1 MSRMI
6 VTTFLGRG
14 DRLTYLLGVVLVIV
28 IVSSLHIPFRQA
40 LVLVPM
46 TTTPGDDSAT
56 SRPCVL
62 TFVRY
67 TPSTLET
74 DWAKHAANLPP
85 PLSDRPFCGDITTPH
100 FLDRMQAWIG
110 IGAHQT
116 ANHALTAQDRAEQA
130 EQLRS
135 RGEDV
140 FSRMHYRDSC
150 TGEEVVAHTS
160 PLAGHLRDPRALC
173 QYPGQMWASPDWP
186 KERIIPPLL
195 APEADLQQK
204 DPVILDPAFM
214 ARVAA
219 TLQWGDRNGVGVR
232 GIGARPMGHTPRR
245 AFLFDAGASVWSQT
259 DFGGKWPGTRWLFE
273 RYRDLGVEFDEIF
286 AWEATAHP
294 GYEYYMGMEPDVM
307 VSRSG
312 WLPGGESD
320 VRHDVPLCPFPS
332 QFYSLLRPFLPSF
345 LLASP
350 AGQGPLLQLPRFH
363 GTRPAEPL
371 DRSEASGSPRRLCR
385 LQARH

>member
-1 MSRMI
+1 ML
-6 VTTFLGRG
+6 VTTLLGPG
-14 DRLTYLLGVVLVIV
+14 ARLTYLLGAVLVV
-28 IVSSLHIPFRQA
+28 AIVSTLNPTPSLQQAA
-40 LVLVPM
+40 LVLV
-46 TTTPGDDSAT
+46 TTPVDDSAAAAAAAT
-56 SRPCVL
+56 TTRPPCVL
-62 TFVRY
+62 TFVGY

-74 DWAKHAANLPP
+74 DWAEHAATLPP
-85 PLSDRPFCGDITTPH
+85 PLWDRHFCGDITNPH

-130 EQLRS
+130 GQLRS

-173 QYPGQMWASPDWP
+173 QYPGQMWASADWP

-195 APEADLQQK
+195 APEAPRDYQEK
-204 DPVILDPAFM
+204 DPVILDPSFM
-214 ARVAA
+214 GRVAE
-219 TLQWGDRNGVGVR
+219 TLQRGDGDGAGGRR
-232 GIGARPMGHTPRR
+232 KGIGARPMGHTARR

-294 GYEYYMGMEPDVM
+294 GYEYYKGMEPDVM
-307 VSRSG
+307 VRRRG
-312 WLPGGESD
+312 VGGAG
-320 VRHDVPLCPFPS
+320 RVPPSHSHPPPFPPPTHPS
-332 QFYSLLRPFLPSF
+332 RRPRSTSTTTPCPRT
-345 LLASP
+345 P
-350 AGQGPLLQLPRFH
+350 A
-363 GTRPAEPL
+363 
-371 DRSEASGSPRRLCR
+371 RRTP
-385 LQARH
+385 